1 MCGNILDSVS
11 NCEITQHAMDRIK
24 KHSQLLRNRGID
36 ERVVYNAI
44 RCVCNKPNKTEK
56 NKVRRG
62 IFVSIYLKSFT
73 LS

>member
-1 MCGNILDSVS
+1 
-11 NCEITQHAMDRIK
+11 MDRIK